1 MYFNT
6 SHVSINLLSRFW
18 FRSCR
23 CISIHLMFL
32 LISLAGS
39 KKSCSTDISIH
50 LMFLLISR
58 QAYIPNSRIFI
69 SIHLM
74 FLLISNCWKR
84 STIGIH
90 FNTSHV
96 SINHWT
102 ESNLQHCGYNFNTSH
117 VSINRVRTGADNRVC
132 GISIHLMFLLILVPL
147 ERCATITSISI
158 HLMFLLI
165 FDSYRGKG
173 RRIRQFQYISC
184 FY

>member
-96 SINHWT
+96 SIN
-102 ESNLQHCGYNFNTSH
+102 
-117 VSINRVRTGADNRVC
+117 RVRTGADNRVC